1 MKTKEIKKYTFKDG
15 CMWEG
20 GGFEININYICSE
33 FGGGEM
39 CKHCHSKSIKVHTRT
54 DKTKWNEVTW
64 ICPKVVIAS
73 NEGGHN
79 STGVCLDC
87 IIEAASYLYL

>member
-1 MKTKEIKKYTFKDG
+1 MEHKFKDG

-20 GGFEININYICSE
+20 GGFSINTDYECSE
-33 FGGGEM
+33 MGGGKM
-39 CKHCHSKSIKVHTRT
+39 CQHCHSKETK
-54 DKTKWNEVTW
+54 DKTTVW

-73 NEGGHN
+73 NEGGYN

-87 IIEAASYLYL
+87 IIEAAQSLVS